1 MNNIKHF
8 SFDLW
13 LTLIKSNMTFK
24 KERSKYFFKNFN
36 SLSKSI
42 EEVEFIFRNIDLKCN
57 SINEITGK
65 NIDAEEMYLM
75 VIFYLNGTIKPFEN
89 IDLTSLYIEIEKL
102 FFEYSP
108 ILFNNETQNC
118 LDKIKQNTSN
128 TLNILSNTGFIKGKT
143 LKKVLDNL
151 EISQY
156 FNFEIYSDEIGFSK
170 PNLKIYNN
178 MIFEVLRLR
187 NQTISLNEIIH
198 IGDNYNAD
206 ILGARN
212 AGIKAF
218 QINSNNY
225 SIIDIIK

>member
-1 MNNIKHF
+1 
-8 SFDLW
+8 
-13 LTLIKSNMTFK
+13 MTFK

-36 SLSKSI
+36 SLNKSI
-42 EEVEFIFRNIDLKCN
+42 EEVEIVFRNIDLKCN

-65 NIDAEEMYLM
+65 NIDSEEMYLM
-75 VIFYLNGTIKPFEN
+75 VIFYLNKSIKPFEN
-89 IDLTSLYIEIEKL
+89 IDLTSLYLEMEKL

-108 ILFNNETQNC
+108 MLFNNETKNC
-118 LDKIKQNTSN
+118 LDKIKQNTKN

-178 MIFEVLRLR
+178 LIFEVNKLR
-187 NQTISLNEIIH
+187 NNSISMNEIIH

-206 ILGARN
+206 ILGAQK
-212 AGIKAF
+212 AGIKTF
-218 QINSNNY
+218 QINSNNN
-225 SIIDIIK
+225 SIIDLIN